1 MTINISLMTKEDIDD
16 VINVGLLSLKESFSK
31 GAFLKELSNPIAKY
45 LVLKSNDVIVGF
57 IGVWTILDE
66 GHIMDIAVHPQYRN
80 KGIGSLLLEF
90 LISKLESFGLKSMTL
105 EVRASNI
112 VAKALYKKYGFEEE
126 GVRKG
131 YYSNNKEDAIIMW
144 YRPM

>member
-1 MTINISLMTKEDIDD
+1 MTINISLMTKEDIDG